1 LAENYAALA
10 GPLIADLGPLGL
22 AAFMVDSAFMTNGIL
37 DVAPGYL
44 QAVAAAVRGAGGL
57 FIADEVQSGFGRMG
71 QFWGHR
77 HHGVVPDII
86 TIGKPAGN
94 GHPVGAVIAR
104 PEILEHFLTLG
115 PFFST
120 FGGNNVA
127 CAAGLAVLDVIADE
141 GLCERARVTGEH
153 LRAGLRGLMAR
164 HGLIG
169 DVRGVGLAMGVEL
182 VQDRE
187 TREPAGAGRLV
198 GLLRDEGVLLGSE
211 GVHGNVLKIRP
222 PLAFGTDH
230 ADLLVQALD
239 RALGR
244 L

>member
-1 LAENYAALA
+1 
-10 GPLIADLGPLGL
+10 
-22 AAFMVDSAFMTNGIL
+22 M
-37 DVAPGYL
+37 
-44 QAVAAAVRGAGGL
+44 
-57 FIADEVQSGFGRMG
+57 
-71 QFWGHR
+71 
-77 HHGVVPDII
+77 
-86 TIGKPAGN
+86 
-94 GHPVGAVIAR
+94 
-104 PEILEHFLTLG
+104 
-115 PFFST
+115 
-120 FGGNNVA
+120 
-127 CAAGLAVLDVIADE
+127 
-141 GLCERARVTGEH
+141 TGEH

-164 HGLIG
+164 HGRIG
-169 DVRGVGLAMGVEL
+169 DVRGVGLAVGVEL